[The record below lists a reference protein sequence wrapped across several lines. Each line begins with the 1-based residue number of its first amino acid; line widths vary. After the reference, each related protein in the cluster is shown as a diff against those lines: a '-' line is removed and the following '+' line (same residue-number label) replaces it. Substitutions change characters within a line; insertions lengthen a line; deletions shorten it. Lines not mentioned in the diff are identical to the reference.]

1 MNDIQKELERTKDT
15 KCVQCKNPEDFYH
28 CVPCVQCGYC
38 CTVAPCSYGEMAEP
52 CSYGQYNNHTICIF
66 LTKDNKCAI
75 YNKIVEKEKD
85 SKYPMMG
92 SGCSSALFNERRD
105 AKLKELNDQR

>member
-1 MNDIQKELERTKDT
+1 MQKS
-15 KCVQCKNPEDFYH
+15 KNPKDFYYG
-28 CVPCVQCGYC
+28 VRGVQCGYC
-38 CTVAPCSYGEMAEP
+38 CTVATCV
-52 CSYGQYNNHTICIF
+52 YGQYNDETMCIY

-75 YNKIVEKEKD
+75 YNEIVEKEKD

-105 AKLKELNDQR
+105 AKITKDLCKNHII